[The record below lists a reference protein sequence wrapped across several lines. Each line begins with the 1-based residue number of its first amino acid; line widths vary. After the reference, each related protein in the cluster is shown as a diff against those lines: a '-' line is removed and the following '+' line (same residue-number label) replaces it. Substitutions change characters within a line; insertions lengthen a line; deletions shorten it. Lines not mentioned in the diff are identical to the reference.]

1 MEVDDGNHGKVC
13 RKSYI
18 RKFLFSDFAA
28 RKNFFLGLFYIL
40 NMGFVGGN
48 FEREFF

>member
-1 MEVDDGNHGKVC
+1 MVIMVKYAESRTLGNFYFWILQPGK
-13 RKSYI
+13 K
-18 RKFLFSDFAA
+18 
-28 RKNFFLGLFYIL
+28 FFLGLFYIL